1 MLLKHTHWAPEHEGA
16 SRMLHIMTKKK
27 RTRQLASHEVKATT
41 LAAKPQERVIAM
53 TLLALWTKAF
63 GISPA

>member
-16 SRMLHIMTKKK
+16 SRMLHIMRKT

-41 LAAKPQERVIAM
+41 LAAKPQELVIAM